1 MDEMR
6 DSKGNLIDDTYIV
19 AALADLDT
27 AEPVVVRRGWLSLS
41 ADSRESPRVSFRI
54 PEQLAGDV
62 RELSVELDMSVSSM
76 ARLALAEYVERH
88 RPTGSR

>member
-27 AEPVVVRRGWLSLS
+27 AEPVVVRRGRPSLS

-62 RELSVELDMSVSSM
+62 RELSAELDMSVSSM